1 MTTAKRN
8 KADSYHESKPK
19 FTEQEQQV
27 LIQLNFGIS
36 DAWSISK
43 QTGMLITSVRRCLTD
58 LSDAGQI
65 AENGTVYN
73 EETKRNVTAY
83 KVLTE
88 TEKHNISKKQLQLF

>member
-1 MTTAKRN
+1 LNNARKN
-8 KADSYHESKPK
+8 KADSYHESKQK

-65 AENGTVYN
+65 TENGTVYN
-73 EETKRNVTAY
+73 QETNRNVTSY
-83 KVLTE
+83 KVIHE
-88 TEKHNISKKQLQLF
+88 SKKQLQLF

>member
-1 MTTAKRN
+1 MKTAKQN
-8 KADSYHESKPK
+8 KIDSYHESKPK

-73 EETKRNVTAY
+73 AETNRNVTSY
-83 KVLTE
+83 KVIHE
-88 TEKHNISKKQLQLF
+88 SKKQLQLF

>member
-1 MTTAKRN
+1 MNNASRN
-8 KADSYHESKPK
+8 KIDSYHESKQK
-19 FTEQEQQV
+19 FTDQEQQV

-65 AENGTVYN
+65 TENGTVYN
-73 EETKRNVTAY
+73 ADTNRNVTAY
-83 KVLTE
+83 KVIHE
-88 TEKHNISKKQLQLF
+88 TKKQLELF

>member
-1 MTTAKRN
+1 MKTAKQN
-8 KADSYHESKPK
+8 KIDSYHESKPK

-43 QTGMLITSVRRCLTD
+43 ATGMLITSVRRCLTD

-65 AENGTVYN
+65 TENGTVYN
-73 EETKRNVTAY
+73 AETNRNVTAY
-83 KVLTE
+83 KVIHE
-88 TEKHNISKKQLQLF
+88 TKKQLELF

>member
-1 MTTAKRN
+1 MNTARKN
-8 KADSYHESKPK
+8 KIDSFNESKPK

-27 LIQLNFGIS
+27 LIQLNCGIT

-43 QTGMLITSVRRCLTD
+43 RTGMLITSVRRCLTD

-73 EETKRNVTAY
+73 EETNRNVTAY
-83 KVLTE
+83 RVLTE
-88 TEKHNISKKQLQLF
+88 TEKHNIKNQLQLF

>member
-1 MTTAKRN
+1 MSISKKN
-8 KADSYHESKPK
+8 KADSYSESRPK

-43 QTGMLITSVRRCLTD
+43 ATGMLITSVRRCLTD

-65 AENGTVYN
+65 TEIGTVYN
-73 EETKRNVTAY
+73 AETNRNVTAY
-83 KVLTE
+83 KVIHE
-88 TEKHNISKKQLQLF
+88 SKKQLQLF

>member
-8 KADSYHESKPK
+8 KADSYYESKPK

-36 DAWSISK
+36 DAWNISK
-43 QTGMLITSVRRCLTD
+43 TTGMLITSVRRCLTD

-65 AENGTVYN
+65 TENGTVYN
-73 EETKRNVTAY
+73 EETNRNVTSY
-83 KVLTE
+83 KVIHE
-88 TEKHNISKKQLQLF
+88 TKKQLELF